1 MTSILIT
8 GGTGTLGS
16 RLTPM
21 LRDAGCEVR
30 VLSRRGRGPEDG
42 VEYVAGDI
50 VKQEGLEAAVDGAEV
65 VVHLAGAS
73 KGDDVSTGNLMRVVA
88 RTRVRHVV
96 NISVIAADRVPL
108 GYFKSKFGAEQAVE
122 RSGVPWTTLR
132 AAQFHELVLFVLSK
146 VEKLPVVPM
155 PSGMRFQPVDAGDVA
170 ARLAE
175 LALGE
180 PAGLVPDLAGPR
192 VYPLA
197 DLARSYFAARGK
209 RRPIVPFRVPGKAGR
224 VYRAGENLN
233 LDGAMLGKR
242 TWEEFLAERV
252 AA

>member
-50 VKQEGLEAAVDGAEV
+50 VEQEGLEAAVDGAEV
-65 VVHLAGAS
+65 VVHLAGAN
-73 KGDDVSTGNLMRVVA
+73 KGDDVSTGNLMRAVA
-88 RTRVRHVV
+88 RARARHVV
-96 NISVIAADRVPL
+96 YISVIAADQVPL
-108 GYFKSKFGAEQAVE
+108 GYFKAKFGAEQAVE

-146 VEKLPVVPM
+146 AEKLPVVPM
-155 PSGMRFQPVDAGDVA
+155 PSGMRFQPVDAGEVA

-180 PAGLVPDLAGPR
+180 PAGRVPDLAGPH

-197 DLARSYFAARGK
+197 DLARGYLSARGK
-209 RRPIVPFRVPGKAGR
+209 RRPILPLRIPGKAGR

-233 LDGAMLGKR
+233 LDGAMVGKR

-252 AA
+252 TG

>member
-30 VLSRRGRGPEDG
+30 VLNRRGHGPEDG

-65 VVHLAGAS
+65 VVHLAGAN
-73 KGDDVSTGNLMRVVA
+73 KGDDVSTGNLMRAVA
-88 RTRVRHVV
+88 RARVRHVV
-96 NISVIAADRVPL
+96 YISVIAADRVPI
-108 GYFKSKFGAEQAVE
+108 GYFKAKFGAEQAVE

-155 PSGMRFQPVDAGDVA
+155 PSGMRFQPVDAGEVA

-197 DLARSYFAARGK
+197 DLARSYLAARGK
-209 RRPIVPFRVPGKAGR
+209 RRPIVPFRIPGKAGR

-233 LDGAMLGKR
+233 LDGAMVGKR
-242 TWEEFLAERV
+242 NWKEFLAERL
-252 AA
+252 A

>member
-1 MTSILIT
+1 MASILIT
-8 GGTGTLGS
+8 GGTGVLGS
-16 RLTPM
+16 HLTPM

-30 VLSRRGRGPEDG
+30 VLTRHGRGPEEG

-50 VKQEGLEAAVDGAEV
+50 VEQEGLEAAVDGAET

-73 KGDDVSTGNLMRVVA
+73 KGDDVSTGNVMRVAA
-88 RTRVRHVV
+88 RAGVRHVV
-96 NISVIAADRVPL
+96 YISVIAADRVPL
-108 GYFKSKFGAEQAVE
+108 GYFRSKLGAEQAVE

-132 AAQFHELVLFVLSK
+132 AAQFHELILFVLGK

-155 PSGMRFQPVDAGDVA
+155 PSGMRFQPVDAHEVA

-192 VYPLA
+192 VHPLS
-197 DLARSYFAARGK
+197 DLARGYFAARGK
-209 RRPIVPFRVPGKAGR
+209 RRPIVPFRIPGKAGR
-224 VYRAGENLN
+224 VYRAGGNLA
-233 LDGAMLGKR
+233 LDGATVGKR
-242 TWEEFLAERV
+242 TWEEFLAEQI
-252 AA
+252 AG

>member
-30 VLSRRGRGPEDG
+30 VLSRRGRGPHDG
-42 VEYVAGDI
+42 VEYVVGDI
-50 VKQEGLEAAVDGAEV
+50 VKTEGLEAAVDGAEV
-65 VVHLAGAS
+65 VVHLAGAN

-88 RTRVRHVV
+88 GSGVRHVV
-96 NISVIAADRVPL
+96 YISVIAADRVPI
-108 GYFKSKFGAEQAVE
+108 GYFKAKFGAEQAVE

-132 AAQFHELVLFVLSK
+132 AAQFHELVATVLGK
-146 VEKLPVVPM
+146 AEKLPVVPM
-155 PSGMRFQPVDAGDVA
+155 PSGMRFQPVDARDVA

-175 LALGE
+175 LALGA

-192 VYPLA
+192 VYALS
-197 DLARSYFAARGK
+197 DLARGYLAARGK
-209 RRPIVPFRVPGKAGR
+209 RRPIVPFRIPGKAGR
-224 VYRAGENLN
+224 VYRAGDNLS
-233 LDGAMLGKR
+233 LDGAMVGKR

-252 AA
+252 AG